1 MSHSRLPLSAVRLL
15 SLLLL
20 LIFSTGA
27 ATARAELRVLASIK
41 PLGLIVEEVMGQR
54 GQTDILLQG
63 LASPHNYAMRV
74 SDMRQL
80 GAADV
85 VLWVGPEMETFLT
98 RSLAQLPAERLIEAQ
113 KLPGI
118 QWPSN
123 DAVEHGTHEG
133 HFHQRDPHIW
143 LNPHNGALIAEAVAE
158 RLGELDPQ
166 GREYY
171 RRNVQDLIERL
182 QKLDGELQQQ
192 LQPLRGRGFAVYHEG
207 YRHFVDR
214 YGLTQLGHVS
224 FGPEQRPGARHL
236 HRLRQGLAEAQC
248 LFLEPYYDTDVA
260 AELARDL
267 GLQTGELDPLGIASS
282 SYPQLLEAM
291 ARAFL
296 DCLTPV
302 S

>member
-143 LNPHNGALIAEAVAE
+143 LNPHNGALIAEAVA
-158 RLGELDPQ
+158 P
-166 GREYY
+166 
-171 RRNVQDLIERL
+171 
-182 QKLDGELQQQ
+182 
-192 LQPLRGRGFAVYHEG
+192 
-207 YRHFVDR
+207 
-214 YGLTQLGHVS
+214 
-224 FGPEQRPGARHL
+224 QRPGSDRASAETGWRATTAAAAFEGAGFC
-236 HRLRQGLAEAQC
+236 RL
-248 LFLEPYYDTDVA
+248 P
-260 AELARDL
+260 
-267 GLQTGELDPLGIASS
+267 
-282 SYPQLLEAM
+282 
-291 ARAFL
+291 
-296 DCLTPV
+296 
-302 S
+302 